1 MTSFDK
7 IEDLALITIDDYAL
21 NVLYNQDEDKFK
33 SVCDGYLISAIGNFT
48 RCRTSLSYNTDDRA
62 FDSDLSDLEVSI
74 LADLWQIEWMER
86 KTQDSKQFQLKLKN
100 SSGFQF
106 NSESQNLKEKSTHLD
121 KMREKVEQKITQY
134 QLQDLDS
141 VTL

>member
-1 MTSFDK
+1 MTSFDQ

-21 NVLYNQDEDKFK
+21 NVLYNQDIDKFK
-33 SVCDGYLISAIGNFT
+33 NVCDGYLISAVGNFT
-48 RCRTSLSYNTDDRA
+48 RCRTSLSYDITNRT
-62 FDSDLSDLEVSI
+62 FDSDLSDLEISI

-86 KTQDSKQFQLKLKN
+86 KTQDSKQFQLKLKSGN
-100 SSGFQF
+100 SFTF

>member
-7 IEDLALITIDDYAL
+7 IEDLALVTIDDYAL
-21 NVLYNQDEDKFK
+21 DVLYNSSIDQFK
-33 SVCDGYLISAIGNFT
+33 SVCDAYLLSAVGNFT
-48 RCRTSLSYNTDDRA
+48 RCRTSLGYDLENRA
-62 FDSDLSDLEVSI
+62 FNSDLSDLEISI

-100 SSGFQF
+100 SSNFSF

>member
-7 IEDLALITIDDYAL
+7 IEDLALVTVDDYAL

-33 SVCDGYLISAIGNFT
+33 SVCDAYLISATGNFT
-48 RCRTSLSYNTDDRA
+48 RCRTSLNYSIDDRA

-100 SSGFQF
+100 SSNFSF

-134 QLQDLDS
+134 QLQNLDS

>member
-7 IEDLALITIDDYAL
+7 IEDLALVTIDDYAL
-21 NVLYNQDEDKFK
+21 NVLFNQDLDKFK
-33 SVCDGYLISAIGNFT
+33 SVCDAYLISAVGNFT
-48 RCRTSLSYNTDDRA
+48 RCKTSLKYDITNRA
-62 FDSDLSDLEVSI
+62 FDSDLSDLEISI

-86 KTQDSKQFQLKLKN
+86 KAQDSKQFQLKLKSGN
-100 SSGFQF
+100 SFTF
-106 NSESQNLKEKSTHLD
+106 NSESQNLKEKSAHLD

-134 QLQDLDS
+134 QLQDLDG

>member
-21 NVLYNQDEDKFK
+21 NVLYNQDIDKFK
-33 SVCDGYLISAIGNFT
+33 NVCDGYLVSAVGNFT
-48 RCRTSLSYNTDDRA
+48 RCRTSLSYDITNRT
-62 FDSDLSDLEVSI
+62 FDSDLSDLEISI

-100 SSGFQF
+100 SQAVATLYS
-106 NSESQNLKEKSTHLD
+106 NIYRNLLNCWN
-121 KMREKVEQKITQY
+121 
-134 QLQDLDS
+134 
-141 VTL
+141 TLRAFVGYSARMKYA